1 MLGSILA
8 RDGYLPR
15 QLHTRGDRLA
25 FSNGILILAA
35 AAMLL
40 VVVFRADVNALLQLY
55 IVGVFV
61 SFTTSQTGM
70 VRHWT
75 RNLRLERNRD
85 VRRRMQRSR
94 VINGL
99 GAVMCAVVLL
109 VVLVTKFQAGARY
122 AILAMAVL
130 FALMLGIRKHYERVS
145 HELAIDWDSE
155 KPLLPSHVHAIVCI
169 SKVHKPTMRALS
181 YARASRPS
189 MLEAVTVDVD
199 TEETRALVE
208 EWERRQIPVTLKVL
222 ASPYRSITRPILDYV
237 RSIRTGNPRDLVTVY
252 LPEYVLG
259 RWWEQVLHN
268 HSALRLKARLLFT
281 PGVMVVSVPWQL
293 ASSEGAERDWIDMP
307 PIPGSVRG
315 GGT

>member
-1 MLGSILA
+1 MGDDYVQHTAIGQLRSRSSPTSDLGVVFVSTVTGLILFLAANTAFNGFPVLGSILA
-8 RDGYLPR
+8 KDGYLPR

-35 AAMLL
+35 AAMFL

-75 RNLRLERNRD
+75 RNLRLERDRT

-99 GAVMCAVVLL
+99 GAVMCALVLL
-109 VVLVTKFQAGARY
+109 VVLITKFQAGA
-122 AILAMAVL
+122 
-130 FALMLGIRKHYERVS
+130 ALRHPRDGRALRAHAGHQEALRPGQPRS
-145 HELAIDWDSE
+145 S
-155 KPLLPSHVHAIVCI
+155 PSTGSPTNRLLPSHVHAIVCI

-199 TEETRALVE
+199 PDETHALRGGVGETADPRPAQGPGVALPLDHATDPRLRALD
-208 EWERRQIPVTLKVL
+208 P
-222 ASPYRSITRPILDYV
+222 APATR
-237 RSIRTGNPRDLVTVY
+237 
-252 LPEYVLG
+252 
-259 RWWEQVLHN
+259 
-268 HSALRLKARLLFT
+268 
-281 PGVMVVSVPWQL
+281 
-293 ASSEGAERDWIDMP
+293 
-307 PIPGSVRG
+307 
-315 GGT
+315 GTS